1 VEYLPAIKTPT
12 IEVSFFPTTDQTM
25 VQTPIPPTIPKPH
38 CLITDDNPI
47 NRRLLVTFLR
57 KQDFTYSEAVNGQVA
72 VELYCA
78 SPPKFKFILMGMPSK
93 ILVHNSNNVLTSTI
107 DVSMPVMDGITA
119 TRKILKYEKT
129 NRLKKVAHR
138 LDLQF
143 RRT

>member
-12 IEVSFFPTTDQTM
+12 NEVSFFPTTDQTM
-25 VQTPIPPTIPKPH
+25 GQTPITPKPD

-47 NRRLLVTFLR
+47 NRRLLITFLR
-57 KQDFTYSEAVNGQVA
+57 KQNFTYSEAVNGQVA

-78 SPPKFKFILMGMPSK
+78 SPSKFQFFLMGMPSK
-93 ILVHNSNNVLTSTI
+93 ILVHNLNNVLTSTI

-129 NRLKKVAHR
+129 NRLKKC
-138 LDLQF
+138 
-143 RRT
+143 